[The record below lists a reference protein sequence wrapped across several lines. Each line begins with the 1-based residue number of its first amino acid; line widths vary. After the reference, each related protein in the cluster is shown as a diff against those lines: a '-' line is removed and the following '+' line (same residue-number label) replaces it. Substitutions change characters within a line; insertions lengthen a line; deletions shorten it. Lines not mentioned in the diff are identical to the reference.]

1 VPLALSPYVEDPTFL
16 DPEQIN
22 NFDYTE
28 TGGRCPFGAHVR
40 KTAPRN
46 LQPVISKEYLDTSV
60 IVRAGIPYGEEVR
73 VRKLLADL
81 ALIICLYRSRSKSAM
96 TGRSSPMIRRRMPS
110 ALEGFSLHATS
121 RPSTTD
127 SIVKLLALPI
137 TTSFPSPASYLK
149 RSVCKIFHRY
159 SEDC

>member
-46 LQPVISKEYLDTSV
+46 LQPVISKEYLDT
-60 IVRAGIPYGEEVR
+60 
-73 VRKLLADL
+73 LLTPNYFPVGKISFRL
-81 ALIICLYRSRSKSAM
+81 TIIFEREK
-96 TGRSSPMIRRRMPS
+96 
-110 ALEGFSLHATS
+110 
-121 RPSTTD
+121 
-127 SIVKLLALPI
+127 
-137 TTSFPSPASYLK
+137 
-149 RSVCKIFHRY
+149 
-159 SEDC
+159 